1 MPHRVSLLP
10 KNRHVTALIYPGLH
24 RLLHGY
30 VIAAVSVL
38 VACGAPGPESE
49 EPSDGA
55 AQSPSLTAAAPASL
69 GEIQALGLDNAAN
82 PAPGLITAAQVSRDQ
97 FDALVDMGYQRFI
110 SLRVPSEDGA
120 GWEEEHIAG
129 SDVSFARIP
138 VSGATGLTRENVET
152 LDRLLDESSDD
163 GTVLYCASSNRVGAL
178 LALRAYWLDGV
189 EADQA
194 HELGRRAGMTSLEAR
209 VAELMAQPR

>member
-1 MPHRVSLLP
+1 MPHRISLLP

-82 PAPGLITAAQVSRDQ
+82 PAPGLITAGQVSRDQ
-97 FDALVDMGYQRFI
+97 FEALVDMGYQRFI

-120 GWEEEHIAG
+120 GWEEAHVAG

-138 VSGATGLTRENVET
+138 VSGTTGLTRENVEA
-152 LDRLLDESSDD
+152 LDRLLDESADD

-178 LALRAYWLDGV
+178 LALRAYWLDGA

-194 HELGRRAGMTSLEAR
+194 LELGRRAGMTSLETS
-209 VAELMAQPR
+209 VGELMAQPR

>member
-1 MPHRVSLLP
+1 
-10 KNRHVTALIYPGLH
+10 
-24 RLLHGY
+24 

-38 VACGAPGPESE
+38 VACGGPAPQSE

-55 AQSPSLTAAAPASL
+55 AQNPSLTAAPPASL

-120 GWEEEHIAG
+120 GWEEAHVAG

-152 LDRLLDESSDD
+152 LDRLLDESADD

-178 LALRAYWLDGV
+178 LALRAYWLDGA

-194 HELGRRAGMTSLEAR
+194 LELGRRAGMTSLEAR
-209 VAELMAQPR
+209 VGELMAQPR